1 MERTNTQIG
10 PSFEGIRR
18 DWIGDHESE
27 ITTSIT
33 HYLSIDKRSDGVI
46 PLYGPEFIARHDFF
60 EGVHPGINA
69 FFPETESF
77 RAKEYINWI
86 PADLVTIAMNH
97 LPIVDLKMSFGHT
110 AQTMNQDRANAYS
123 TVLCAQTN
131 PGRAEVSLPAEVG
144 EALQDLRKLP
154 SEIYQKGLR
163 KLKGERP
170 EGGLDSAGVYFGI
183 LPLVSDVVKFFRFSQ
198 LADQRA
204 IELSNLAKKNGARVK
219 KTLFRGIDRL
229 SLPAS
234 SFDDADFGGW
244 FNDATLDVVTRCHI
258 WGVTHWLP
266 GVDAFNFVN
275 AQGQVN
281 RRLISGLF
289 SGVSAYKDKV
299 GYLRDAWEL
308 VPWSWAADWCGNF
321 GDYLEA
327 YANTNIA
334 TFDKTFIMMEMST
347 RRTVTCS
354 KGSVTYV
361 TTTRERC
368 EGHPSLA
375 LRIPFLSAQKLSIL
389 ADIARKH
396 GSISPKHHAGGGH
409 GGPLG

>member
-1 MERTNTQIG
+1 MERTNTIIG

-18 DWIGDHESE
+18 DWIGDHLSE

-33 HYLSIDKRSDGVI
+33 HHLTIDRRSDGMI
-46 PLYGPEFIARHDFF
+46 PLFGPEFFVRHDAY
-60 EGVHPGINA
+60 ESVSPGISA
-69 FFPETESF
+69 MFPETEHF
-77 RAKEYINWI
+77 RAKEYTNWI
-86 PADLVTIAMNH
+86 PADLESKALNH
-97 LPIVDLKMSFGHT
+97 LPIVDLKMSYGLL
-110 AQTMNQDRANAYS
+110 AGTMSQDKANAYS

-131 PGRAEVSLPAEVG
+131 PGRAEVSLPSEIG

-154 SEIYQKGLR
+154 GEIYQKGLR
-163 KLKGERP
+163 KFRKEPP
-170 EGGLDSAGVYFGI
+170 EHGLDSAGVYFGI
-183 LPLVSDVVKFFRFSQ
+183 LPLVSDVVKFMRFSQ

-204 IELSNLAKKNGARVK
+204 IELSNLANKHGARVK
-219 KTLFRGIDRL
+219 KTLFRGLDRL

-234 SFDDADFGGW
+234 EFDDVDFASS
-244 FNDATLDVVTRCHI
+244 FPDATLDIVTRCHV

-266 GVDAFNFVN
+266 GADAFNFVN
-275 AQGQVN
+275 EKGEVN

-321 GDYLEA
+321 GDYLDA

-396 GSISPKHHAGGGH
+396 GSISPKHSAGGGH
-409 GGPLG
+409 GPLG